1 MPWPGGIFAVTQRQ
15 SAHLPTARSG
25 IRAPYLLDNHDSLPE
40 DPVSR
45 EKRRLPTIPPN
56 IDDKTPL
63 NINLQITHKT

>member
-15 SAHLPTARSG
+15 SAHLATARSG
-25 IRAPYLLDNHDSLPE
+25 IRATYLPDNHDSLQE

-45 EKRRLPTIPPN
+45 EKRRLPTIPPTTGG
-56 IDDKTPL
+56 KTTQ